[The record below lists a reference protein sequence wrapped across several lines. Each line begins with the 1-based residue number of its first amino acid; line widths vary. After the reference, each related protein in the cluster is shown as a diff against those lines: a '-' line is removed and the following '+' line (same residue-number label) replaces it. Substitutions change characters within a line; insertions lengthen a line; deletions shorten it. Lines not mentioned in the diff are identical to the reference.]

1 MQWLLLCPFRNIV
14 IHGHN
19 LKCQG
24 HVALEVTKWKT
35 SWRVMHV
42 PKMNSAFVILE
53 GDHWYPQCWLC
64 VWNYDSFCVCKSFG
78 LILGASM
85 LDDVWPYKDFYI
97 LSGARHLWKL
107 VSSSMDVSM
116 GLSLAAISTQ
126 SIAATSSQVWLFS
139 KELMSYTHPSCTIP
153 LK

>member
-1 MQWLLLCPFRNIV
+1 MQWLLLCYFRNII

-35 SWRVMHV
+35 SWWVMHV

-64 VWNYDSFCVCKSFG
+64 AWHYDNFCVCESYGFT
-78 LILGASM
+78 LGACVP
-85 LDDVWPYKDFYI
+85 DDAWPDKDFCL
-97 LSGARHLWKL
+97 LSDAKHLWKL
-107 VSSSMDVSM
+107 VSRSVDVSM
-116 GLSLAAISTQ
+116 GPSLAAISIQ
-126 SIAATSSQVWLFS
+126 SIAAISGQVWLFS
-139 KELMSYTHPSCTIP
+139 KELVSYTHPACTIR